1 MFVSSLRIKITHKQ
15 KIKAMVRK
23 ILWGVGLTVVG
34 AFIGVYLHDMWK
46 EHKTKTAAAA
56 AAKP

>member
-1 MFVSSLRIKITHKQ
+1 
-15 KIKAMVRK
+15 MVRK